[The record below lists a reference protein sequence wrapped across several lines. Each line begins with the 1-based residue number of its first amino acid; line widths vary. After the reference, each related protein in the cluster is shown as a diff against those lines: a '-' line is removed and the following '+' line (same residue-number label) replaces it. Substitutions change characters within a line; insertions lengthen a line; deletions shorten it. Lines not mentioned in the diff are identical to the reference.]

1 MKKYIEKFVT
11 QIPRERSFWVNKFSI
26 TFICFLV
33 WICFID
39 KNNVFTQ
46 HRLSETIGHL
56 QDEKLDYQNQLA
68 QAISDKEEMEKN
80 IERFARKKYFM
91 HKENEDIYIID
102 RE

>member
-1 MKKYIEKFVT
+1 MKKYINDFANQV
-11 QIPRERSFWVNKFSI
+11 PRERSFWINKFTI
-26 TFICFLV
+26 TIVCFLV

-39 KNNVFTQ
+39 KNNVFIQ
-46 HRLSETIGHL
+46 YRLSETIEHL
-56 QDEKLDYQNQLA
+56 EEEKLDFENQLT

-91 HKENEDIYIID
+91 HKENEDIYILD